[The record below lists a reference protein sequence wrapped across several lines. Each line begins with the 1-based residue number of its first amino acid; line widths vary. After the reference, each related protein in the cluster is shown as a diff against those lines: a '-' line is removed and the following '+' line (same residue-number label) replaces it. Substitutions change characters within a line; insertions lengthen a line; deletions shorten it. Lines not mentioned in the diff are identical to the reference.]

1 MMMNGKLSF
10 IMQLWIPLTILG
22 YTIGA
27 VAGTLDKYMMNKQY
41 HPVTTVLLRTFFN
54 AVFLG
59 TTGILLVHIS
69 ITSTVLLLAVLP
81 AFLLALSFVVYLRV
95 LQKKNA
101 TEVQPFSQS
110 LDVLFIFLASIIVL
124 HEPASVFN
132 YAGILLTFIGVYLV
146 LTEHIRKI
154 PRLDRNLLIIIA
166 LVPLD
171 IVYALL
177 LKTFLASAEPI
188 ALAVS
193 IYFMAFLMLAVVSL
207 LFRPQKNHPVVSLK
221 AQMRSVLLASLCA
234 ATAIAFLYTALSQA
248 NASKVYPMAG
258 ISSITVFFLAT
269 IFLKERF
276 HWHRFIG
283 TIIVVSGIF
292 LISL

>member
-1 MMMNGKLSF
+1 MINGELYS
-10 IMQLWIPLTILG
+10 IMQLWILLTIIG
-22 YTIGA
+22 YMIGA
-27 VAGTLDKYMMNKQY
+27 VAATLDKYMMNKQY

-59 TTGILLVHIS
+59 TAGILLVNIS
-69 ITSTVLLLAVLP
+69 ITSNVILLALLP
-81 AFLLALSFVVYLRV
+81 AFLLAFSFVVYLGV

-101 TEVQPFSQS
+101 TEIQPFSQS

-124 HEPASVFN
+124 HESASILN
-132 YAGILLTFIGVYLV
+132 YLGILLTFIGVYLV

-166 LVPLD
+166 LVPID
-171 IVYALL
+171 ISYALL
-177 LKTFLASAEPI
+177 LKTFLVSAEPV

-193 IYFMAFLMLAVVSL
+193 IYFMAFLMLTVVSVI
-207 LFRPQKNHPVVSLK
+207 FRPQKNYPVISLK
-221 AQMRSVLLASLCA
+221 TQIPSVLVASLCA
-234 ATAIAFLYTALSQA
+234 AAAIAFLYTALSQA

-258 ISSITVFFLAT
+258 ISSITVFILAT
-269 IFLKERF
+269 LFLKERF

-283 TIIVVSGIF
+283 TLIVVGGIF